1 MHTDLLSHV
10 ATLMELKGESAW
22 RRPSCSFTSCS
33 KTSGSVCGR
42 VIDEFISIRI
52 QAYYSAVLLLKRRSS
67 STLKVELHKHPELE
81 PTVLLYLPHSGGFS
95 CSAVSPLRVGSLCV
109 DQTAEQTR
117 K

>member
-33 KTSGSVCGR
+33 RTSGSVCGR

-52 QAYYSAVLLLKRRSS
+52 QAYYSAVWLLKRRSS
-67 STLKVELHKHPELE
+67 STETGTAQAYSTRTNCLVVLASFRRILLFSSISLTRRL
-81 PTVLLYLPHSGGFS
+81 TV
-95 CSAVSPLRVGSLCV
+95 C
-109 DQTAEQTR
+109 
-117 K
+117 